1 MKFILKLASLLAMA
15 WTLGFSPSAHAQDNY
30 PDKPVR
36 IMLGFAAGSGA
47 DIPARF
53 LLEQLRQ
60 ITNGA
65 TFIVDNRPGAS
76 GNIAVDAGAK
86 AKPDGYTL
94 LLASTA
100 TTAGNAAL
108 YKPVPF
114 DVKKELVPIAALHE
128 NGFAL
133 AIGPDNPSKNV
144 AELTQY
150 LKAKGKRATYGWAT
164 TVGLAG
170 SVAYTGGAGLDM
182 TPVAYKI
189 TPDAVRDLSAGQLDF
204 VFVDTLYAS
213 GQERQGKVKLLAVTT
228 ATPNPSM
235 PNVPTMDSL
244 GYRTSDTTPIWAM
257 WAPAGTPKPIL
268 DKLAGWFMQAAGSKA
283 YADFLLNNGGV
294 PVKGDAAFMTKK
306 LDEAIVAWNKV
317 ADVAKID
324 GSK

>member
-1 MKFILKLASLLAMA
+1 MKCIRHIAILAAA
-15 WTLGFSPSAHAQDNY
+15 FVITGSAYAQDVY
-30 PDKPVR
+30 PDRPVR

-53 LLEQLRQ
+53 VVEQLRQ
-60 ITNGA
+60 ISNGA

-133 AIGPDNPSKNV
+133 AINPATPAKTV
-144 AELTQY
+144 AELTQL
-150 LKAKGKRATYGWAT
+150 LKAKGKKATYGWAT
-164 TVGLAG
+164 TVGLAA
-170 SVAYTGGAGLDM
+170 SVAYTTGAGLDM

-189 TPDAVRDLSAGQLDF
+189 TPDAVRDLAAGALDF
-204 VFVDTLYAS
+204 VFVDTLFAS
-213 GQERQGKVKLLAVTT
+213 GQEKQGRIRLMAVTT
-228 ATPNPSM
+228 ESVAPNLPD
-235 PNVPTMDSL
+235 VPTMNSL

-268 DKLAGWFMQAAGSKA
+268 DKLGGWFMQVAASKA
-283 YADFLLNNGGV
+283 YADFLLNNGGK
-294 PVKGDAAFMTKK
+294 PVIGDAAFMTKK
-306 LDEAIVAWNKV
+306 LDEAITAWNKV
-317 ADVAKID
+317 AEVAKID
-324 GSK
+324 AN